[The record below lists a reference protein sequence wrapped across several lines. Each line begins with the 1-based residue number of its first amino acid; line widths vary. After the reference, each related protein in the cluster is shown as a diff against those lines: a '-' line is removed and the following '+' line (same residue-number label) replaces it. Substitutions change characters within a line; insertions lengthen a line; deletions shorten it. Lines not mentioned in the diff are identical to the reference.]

1 VGYRCMTGGVSI
13 RNLNIHGLLQQ
24 KVALATGIAILV
36 HAVGLLGMAG
46 INRAWFVSL
55 TPLNLLL
62 MSLLLVWTQD
72 GKGANFYRF
81 LFLAFITGMAVE
93 ITGVNTGLLFGNY
106 EYSGVLGPGLAGV
119 PLVIGMNWFVVMIAA
134 ASFHQKLW
142 SRAGSRLLP
151 STGRLFSRLPW
162 SFELVGISVLAV
174 LFDWIMEP
182 SANLLG
188 FWTWAGDGAIP
199 SFNYVCWFFVSLFL
213 VSSMRTLRVQASN
226 NFAANLFIIQLVF
239 FLLTRILL

>member
-1 VGYRCMTGGVSI
+1 MTGGISI
-13 RNLNIHGLLQQ
+13 RNLNLHGLLQQ

-36 HAVGLLGMAG
+36 HAVGLLGMVG
-46 INRAWFVSL
+46 INRDWFVSL

-72 GKGANFYRF
+72 GKGGNFYRF
-81 LFLAFITGMAVE
+81 LLLAFVTGMIVE
-93 ITGVNTGLLFGNY
+93 IAGVNTGLLFGNY
-106 EYSGVLGPGLAGV
+106 AYGDILGPGIAGV

-134 ASFHQKLW
+134 ASFYHKLW
-142 SRAGSRLLP
+142 SRAGIRLSP
-151 STGRLFSRLPW
+151 PAGRLYSHIPW
-162 SFELVGISVLAV
+162 SIELVGISALAV

-188 FWTWAGDGAIP
+188 FWTWAGDGGIP

-213 VSSMRTLRVQASN
+213 VSVMRTLRVQAAN
-226 NFAANLFIIQLVF
+226 NFAVNLFVIQSVF
-239 FLLTRILL
+239 FLLIRIFL